1 MTDPYSD
8 IVALCEALAASIN
21 ANECAGISIPDEWR
35 ETLDAYTSRL
45 DGEGAGDL
53 IENGVDVMAR
63 YLTTH

>member
-1 MTDPYSD
+1 MDDPYVD

-21 ANECAGISIPDEWR
+21 ANERAGIEIPDAWR
-35 ETLDAYTSRL
+35 ETLDGYTSRL
-45 DGEGAGDL
+45 DGESAGDL